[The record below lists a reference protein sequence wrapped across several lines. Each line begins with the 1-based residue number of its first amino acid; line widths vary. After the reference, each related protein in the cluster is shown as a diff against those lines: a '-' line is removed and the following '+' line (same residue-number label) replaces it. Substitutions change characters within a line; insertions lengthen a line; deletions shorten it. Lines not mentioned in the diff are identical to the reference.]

1 MRPTNRSKYVEI
13 RESFCIQL
21 FVKYILYGFCIQ
33 IAYIMLMM
41 YTFCRSEL
49 MYTNCIQNVCIQNV
63 SLISTNFYIQFVGK
77 MYTKCL
83 YTKCIPH
90 FDKLRF
96 TFWLQNLAGIVLLIL
111 YTKCIQTFVQM
122 WYTLPMYILRK

>member
-1 MRPTNRSKYVEI
+1 MD
-13 RESFCIQL
+13 
-21 FVKYILYGFCIQ
+21 
-33 IAYIMLMM
+33 
-41 YTFCRSEL
+41 
-49 MYTNCIQNVCIQNV
+49 
-63 SLISTNFYIQFVGK
+63 
-77 MYTKCL
+77 TKCL

-96 TFWLQNLAGIVLLIL
+96 TFCLQNLAGIVLLIL